1 MAVFKVP
8 RITTIQRSGLLLQ
21 IGEVVYDTDQNV
33 FYGGNGVSTGG
44 FLIGQGVGVV
54 ISNITLTATDILNKY
69 VVLSNTPFMPS
80 AVTLIPAGGIEQING
95 VDFEVVGNELRWGGK
110 GLDNFL
116 EVNDVLI
123 IQH

>member
-8 RITTIQRSGLLLQ
+8 RITTIQRASLLLQ

-33 FYGGNGVSTGG
+33 FYGGNGISNGG

-54 ISNITLTATDILNKY
+54 ISNITLTATDITNKY
-69 VVLSNTPFMPS
+69 IVLPNTPIIPS
-80 AVTLIPAGGIEQING
+80 AVTLVPAGGIEQING
-95 VDFEVVGNELRWGGK
+95 VDFEVTGNQLKWNNK
-110 GLDNFL
+110 GLDGFL